1 MGEDLV
7 VFKDR
12 QGQVGVLQLHCCH
25 RGTSLEFGL
34 VSERGLRCCYHG
46 WLFDADGTILD
57 TPGEPAHSTLKDRLF
72 QGAYPTHVYH
82 GIVFVYMGPP
92 DRKPP
97 FPVFDTYVMPGYRA
111 RVGVRHEMPA
121 NWLQIKENCMDPAH
135 LDFLHTI
142 DGSQGFTPD
151 LRNRADWEYMET
163 PIGMVFV
170 ASRRVGDAVWVR
182 MTDFIAPNIHQW
194 SATGDDVQRRRP
206 VARPWMTQWSVPV
219 DDTHTMNFRLRHVK
233 DDYPIEVDAEQ
244 VMEFGQDD
252 ARPYEER
259 QRVPGDYDAQVG
271 QRPIAIH
278 GLEHLATTDR
288 GVIMVRRILRE
299 GIEAVQQGQD
309 PKGVIRDTELTHP
322 HLRQRHHSPQH
333 PARRHTRRGQAPPD
347 GSRPQRS
354 HGVHHRPCGAG
365 RNAVRNHSR
374 SPSNSSKNASSSTVP
389 CSSASALASSMA
401 ARSASSTSAS
411 ASQASMASLT
421 TSSTDLSLSRAA
433 LSSAKYLASS
443 TVNVFTIRLP
453 LASWAWNVLAVLYQ
467 DRNRICYHLPY
478 P

>member
-1 MGEDLV
+1 MTTRAQFLTKSYSAYHHRDVPPEDDLLTHVGPGTPCGEYLRRFWNPVVFEDELDDLPVRVRVMGEDLV

-25 RGTSLEFGL
+25 RGTSLEFGI

-46 WLFDADGTILD
+46 WLFDVDGKVLE
-57 TPGEPAHSTLKDRLF
+57 TPGEPDRSTLKDRLY
-72 QGAYPTHVYH
+72 QGAYPTHTCH

-142 DGSQGFTPD
+142 DGSQGFTAD
-151 LRNRADWEYMET
+151 LHNRADWEYMET
-163 PIGMVFV
+163 PVGMVFV

-194 SATGDDVQRRRP
+194 SATGDDVERRRP

-219 DDTHTMNFRLRHVK
+219 DDTRTMNFRVRHVK

-259 QRVPGDYDAQVG
+259 QRVPGDFDAQVG

-278 GLEHLATTDR
+278 ALEHLATTDR
-288 GVIMVRRILRE
+288 GIIMVRRILRE
-299 GIEAVQQGQD
+299 GIEAVRQGRD
-309 PKGVIRDTELTHP
+309 PKGIMRDAAGPIPTYGNDTIVRDVP
-322 HLRQRHHSPQH
+322 
-333 PARRHTRRGQAPPD
+333 PANTPEEDKRLQMEVGRRVAEEYISDPG
-347 GSRPQRS
+347 
-354 HGVHHRPCGAG
+354 
-365 RNAVRNHSR
+365 
-374 SPSNSSKNASSSTVP
+374 
-389 CSSASALASSMA
+389 
-401 ARSASSTSAS
+401 
-411 ASQASMASLT
+411 
-421 TSSTDLSLSRAA
+421 
-433 LSSAKYLASS
+433 
-443 TVNVFTIRLP
+443 
-453 LASWAWNVLAVLYQ
+453 VLAE
-467 DRNRICYHLPY
+467 RGT
-478 P
+478 